1 MQLRIK
7 HKLEQYFK
15 QQFRVIQ
22 SMEQVP
28 QSSLT
33 FIPRHTSGSLKRQ
46 SLRLLS
52 FTLRCYPDE
61 SPLQVVQI
69 ANLVEYYKADPG
81 FHTYVPTHSLHLN
94 AEEKRFTK
102 QPYLK
107 YLFQKA
113 IGLASSVGFGPRC
126 TGTVIVCQ
134 SAIPRVMESIDS
146 FVKEHSLTCNKY
158 SINVY

>member
-1 MQLRIK
+1 MQLENK
-7 HKLEQYFK
+7 AQTKQYFK
-15 QQFRVIQ
+15 QQYGVIQ

-33 FIPRHTSGSLKRQ
+33 FIPRHPSGSLKRQ
-46 SLRLLS
+46 SMRLLS
-52 FTLRCYPDE
+52 FTLRCYPAE
-61 SPLQVVQI
+61 SPLQIVQI
-69 ANLVEYYKADPG
+69 ANQVEYYKADPG
-81 FHTYVPTHSLHLN
+81 FHTYVLTHSLHPN
-94 AEEKRFTK
+94 AEEKRSTR

-134 SAIPRVMESIDS
+134 SAIPHVRGV
-146 FVKEHSLTCNKY
+146 N
-158 SINVY
+158 